1 MTDVRMLIDGRSRS
15 AALGLIVTLAVAV
28 AGCSSKPVDE
38 RADIRD
44 SYEDTNR
51 KVFAFNMGVDS
62 YVLKPVASGYRN
74 TVPEGGRLAVSN
86 HLRWASMPSTAVNS
100 TLQGKYE
107 NAGLAALN
115 FLVNGLT
122 LGFADLT
129 EGEDEVMRKDFG
141 QTLASWDVPEGFYVM
156 VPVLGPRTTRS
167 LGGTVVDFA
176 MNPLRVFGTGN
187 TVQTINAAQGPVG
200 AVSFRA
206 QNFDAIN
213 DVKYNAL
220 DPYART
226 RSVYFQARQ
235 GLLEDRVTGVV
246 GSAVSEDE
254 FDSLFE
260 EENNDD
266 PASCHRTSSV
276 LPDAAAAVR
285 GCQ

>member
-15 AALGLIVTLAVAV
+15 AAFGLIVALAVAV
-28 AGCSSKPVDE
+28 AGCSSTPVDE

-44 SYEDTNR
+44 PYEDTNR

-62 YVLKPVASGYRN
+62 YVLEPVASGYRGA
-74 TVPEGGRLAVSN
+74 VPEGGRSAVSN

-129 EGEDEVMRKDFG
+129 EGEDQVKQEDFG
-141 QTLASWDVPEGFYVM
+141 QTLASWDVPEGSYVM

-187 TVQTINAAQGPVG
+187 TVRTINAAQGPVG

-235 GLLEDRVTGVV
+235 GLLEDRVTGAA

-260 EENNDD
+260 EE
-266 PASCHRTSSV
+266 SK
-276 LPDAAAAVR
+276 
-285 GCQ
+285 

>member
-1 MTDVRMLIDGRSRS
+1 MTYVCMLIDGRSRS
-15 AALGLIVTLAVAV
+15 AALGLIVSLAVAV
-28 AGCSSKPVDE
+28 AGCSSTPEDE

-44 SYEDTNR
+44 PYEDTNR

-62 YVLKPVASGYRN
+62 YVLEPVASGYRN
-74 TVPEGGRLAVSN
+74 SVPEGGRAAVSN

-107 NAGLAALN
+107 NAGLATLN

-129 EGEDEVMRKDFG
+129 EGEDDVTREDFG
-141 QTLASWDVPEGFYVM
+141 QTLASWNVPEGSYVM

-176 MNPLRVFGTGN
+176 MNPMRVFGTGD
-187 TVQTINAAQGPVG
+187 TVQTINTAQGPMG

-206 QNFDAIN
+206 QNFDAVN

-226 RSVYFQARQ
+226 RSVYFQSRQ
-235 GLLEDRVTGVV
+235 GLLEDRVTGA
-246 GSAVSEDE
+246 GSSAVSEDE

-260 EENNDD
+260 EESN
-266 PASCHRTSSV
+266 
-276 LPDAAAAVR
+276 
-285 GCQ
+285 

>member
-1 MTDVRMLIDGRSRS
+1 MTDVRKLNDGRARGATAGLL
-15 AALGLIVTLAVAV
+15 AAMLVAL
-28 AGCSSKPVDE
+28 AGCSSMPAEE

-44 SYEDTNR
+44 PYEETNR
-51 KVFAFNMGVDS
+51 KVFAFNMEVDS
-62 YVLKPVASGYRN
+62 YVLEPVASGYRSA
-74 TVPEGGRLAVSN
+74 VPEGGRAAVSN

-100 TLQGKYE
+100 TLQGKFE
-107 NAGLAALN
+107 NAGLATLN

-129 EGEDEVMRKDFG
+129 EGEDEVLQEDFG
-141 QTLASWDVPEGFYVM
+141 QTLASWDVPEGSYVM
-156 VPVLGPRTTRS
+156 VPVLGPNTTRS

-187 TVQTINAAQGPVG
+187 TVQTINTAQAPVR

-213 DVKYNAL
+213 DVKYNAI

-235 GLLEDRVTGVV
+235 GLLEDRVTGAA

-260 EENNDD
+260 GE
-266 PASCHRTSSV
+266 SK
-276 LPDAAAAVR
+276 
-285 GCQ
+285 

>member
-1 MTDVRMLIDGRSRS
+1 MDPTRATLSRT
-15 AALGLIVTLAVAV
+15 ALTGPRASLAGVVGLVLVL
-28 AGCSSKPVDE
+28 AGCAATPEAE
-38 RADIRD
+38 RADLRD
-44 SYEDTNR
+44 PYEDTNR

-62 YVLKPVASGYRN
+62 YVLEPVASGYRS
-74 TVPEGGRLAVSN
+74 TVPDGGRAAVSN

-107 NAGLAALN
+107 NAGLATLD

-129 EGEDEVMRKDFG
+129 DGEDDVMQEDFG
-141 QTLASWDVPEGFYVM
+141 QTLASWDVPEGSYMM
-156 VPVLGPRTTRS
+156 VPVLGPRTARA

-187 TVQTINAAQGPVG
+187 TVQTINSAQGPVG

-206 QNFDAIN
+206 DNFDAIN

-226 RSVYFQARQ
+226 RSVYFQSRQ
-235 GLLEDRVTGVV
+235 SLLEDRVSHSA

-260 EENNDD
+260 GEKN
-266 PASCHRTSSV
+266 
-276 LPDAAAAVR
+276 
-285 GCQ
+285 

>member
-1 MTDVRMLIDGRSRS
+1 MTDVRMLNEGRMGG
-15 AALGLIVTLAVAV
+15 ATPGLCAVLMLAL
-28 AGCSSKPVDE
+28 AGCSSAPMDE
-38 RADIRD
+38 RVDVLD
-44 SYEDTNR
+44 PYEDTNR

-62 YVLKPVASGYRN
+62 YVLEPIASGYRD
-74 TVPEGGRLAVSN
+74 TVPNSGRAAVSN

-107 NAGLAALN
+107 NAGLATLN

-129 EGEDEVMRKDFG
+129 EGEDEVMQEDFG
-141 QTLASWDVPEGFYVM
+141 QTLASWDVPEGSYMM

-167 LGGTVVDFA
+167 LGGSVVDFA

-187 TVQTINAAQGPVG
+187 AVQTINAAQGPMG

-226 RSVYFQARQ
+226 RSVYYQARQ
-235 GLLEDRVTGVV
+235 GLLEDRVTGAA
-246 GSAVSEDE
+246 GSGVSEDE

-260 EENNDD
+260 EESN
-266 PASCHRTSSV
+266 
-276 LPDAAAAVR
+276 
-285 GCQ
+285 